1 MFVKYVI
8 KIEFS
13 TQLLLRDYK
22 MFTCLITSKKSSQYS
37 LTCLLENIIFSQRQV
52 RNPQKAKT
60 MSSKHVAAR
69 IVSVLGVKE
78 YTFSTVNRRHV
89 AARIVSVLR
98 VKEYKDMSRKHV
110 AARIVS
116 VPRVHS
122 EKQMCRRQGFCSKG
136 QRVHIQYGSFVG
148 QVFILQ
154 DSL

>member
-1 MFVKYVI
+1 M
-8 KIEFS
+8 
-13 TQLLLRDYK
+13 
-22 MFTCLITSKKSSQYS
+22 
-37 LTCLLENIIFSQRQV
+37 
-52 RNPQKAKT
+52 
-60 MSSKHVAAR
+60 AAR

-122 EKQMCRRQGFCSKG
+122 EKQMCRRQCCFCSTV
-136 QRVHIQYGSFVG
+136 RVKEYTSSTVVLLVRFL
-148 QVFILQ
+148 FCRTRCEFF
-154 DSL
+154 